1 MAGGSLQRIKL
12 LKIVELLKQE
22 SCKEAPLCTNDL
34 IKKAAAMG
42 ISVDRRTL
50 SKEVEFLNEQGYD
63 IKCVIVGHQR
73 GYYFENRD
81 FSVPELKILIDAVQ
95 AANFITEEQTKQ
107 FVEKIATL
115 GGSRRAEILRENVV
129 CFNTTKHTNAEIYK
143 NVAELEKALLRHKQ
157 ASFYYFD
164 RNEDGQKVYR
174 KDKKRYVVEP
184 MALVFSED
192 NYYLMAWSSKYE
204 GKTNYRVDRMDTV
217 AVEEEPVSEKAILET
232 EDIATFRQQ
241 AFRMYGGETEDVVL
255 EFNEKL
261 IGVIHDKFGENTKM
275 IRTAQGKC
283 VASVRVQV
291 SPTFWGW
298 LFQFV
303 GDMRIIS
310 PDPLIEEYKE
320 RAKKAAES

>member
-1 MAGGSLQRIKL
+1 MTGGSFQKIKL

-22 SCKEAPLCTNDL
+22 SCKEEPLCTND
-34 IKKAAAMG
+34 IIQKAADMG

-50 SKEVEFLNEQGYD
+50 SKEIEFLNEQGYD
-63 IKCVIVGHQR
+63 IKSAIVGHQR

-95 AANFITEEQTKQ
+95 AANFITEEQTNK
-107 FVEKIATL
+107 FIEKIATL

-129 CFNTTKHTNAEIYK
+129 CFNTTKHTNDEIYK
-143 NVAELEKALLRHKQ
+143 NVAELEKALIQRKQ

-164 RNEDGQKVYR
+164 RNEDGEKVYR

-184 MALVFSED
+184 MALIFSED

-310 PDPLIEEYKE
+310 PDPLIEEYRV
-320 RAKKAAES
+320 RAKKATEI